1 MRPISEII
9 VLWITRALVT
19 AGGIKSASRINCVF
33 DVAEHSKVM
42 MMPISGSLR
51 HPFVQ
56 FCYPRDATVP
66 ARVIKSYFG
75 VSGVEALVGKPKV
88 AQSIIKLVLIDVVN
102 KACRPFAKMHGQY
115 DRVGADLDI
124 KQRTCPVSYA
134 VNRCESVFSSVP
146 PVPDRAVVFS
156 RLFVSCEKIRR
167 SWKPNKSPSE
177 KIGPKKL
184 LNNID
189 GRKRLFHVVSSF
201 VCGII
206 VYDKQRGQEI

>member
-1 MRPISEII
+1 MQ
-9 VLWITRALVT
+9 WITQALV
-19 AGGIKSASRINCVF
+19 AVGSIKSASRVNRIF

-42 MMPISGSLR
+42 MMPISGDLR

-56 FCYPRDATVP
+56 FCYPRDATMP
-66 ARVIKSYFG
+66 ARVIKSHFG

-115 DRVGADLDI
+115 DRVGADLGV
-124 KQRTCPVSYA
+124 KQRTCSVPNA
-134 VNRCESVFSSVP
+134 INRCESVFPSVP

-156 RLFVSCEKIRR
+156 RLFAGCEEIRC
-167 SWKPNKSPSE
+167 SWKPNKLTNGE
-177 KIGPKKL
+177 VGPKKF

-189 GRKRLFHVVSSF
+189 GRKWFFHVVSSF
-201 VCGII
+201 ACGII
-206 VYDKQRGQEI
+206 VYDKQRGQAI